1 MREPSTVKRF
11 SSELAWFGIILL
23 IAFGLRAAVLHRYW
37 ADLDA
42 DIDVYLAIAQ
52 GLAEGRGYSSPGTTT
67 PTAFRP
73 PLYPLLL
80 AGVSGAD
87 QQWGRAILQMCL
99 SLGTLW
105 FVWLSAR
112 QLGLP
117 RSGRLLAVTL
127 IAIDPLLLRYVPYPM
142 TETACG
148 LLIAMLLWRL
158 TMPKTD
164 QFRSHFLTGLV
175 FGLCVLSR
183 PTFWAFGLLYG
194 AVRVGEWL
202 LRRSLLPAGSV
213 SLKMGAGWKILATS
227 LGIAVCVLPW
237 GIRNWIQL
245 GTPILMTTHG
255 GYTLLLGNND
265 AFYREVVLQPFGTIW
280 DGSKGP
286 GQAAWVDALSQ
297 QMVDEGVTSEPDRD
311 RWQNRLAWQTIFSH
325 PLTSLKACFLKFCW
339 FWNIAPH
346 ASAAQ
351 SIPASVRLLV
361 GAYYSVLWACL
372 IWGIVRVL
380 QGIFSSSYWKT
391 PPLNDSRPYR
401 SILWPRSSL
410 LAGRNAESRVPDS
423 PLDLWKCS
431 KSGLLE
437 TFQLWLAPLLLVL
450 SMTAAH
456 LLYWS
461 DARMRAPI
469 MPAIV
474 LLIAAAFSLRV
485 RKAG

>member
-1 MREPSTVKRF
+1 MRESSPVKRF
-11 SSELAWFGIILL
+11 SSEVAWFGVILL
-23 IAFGLRAAVLHRYW
+23 IAFGLRAAVFHRYW

-52 GLAEGRGYSSPGTTT
+52 GLAEGRGYSSPGTMS

-80 AGVSGAD
+80 TCVSGAD
-87 QQWGRAILQMCL
+87 QQWGRAILQMGL
-99 SLGTLW
+99 SLATLW

-117 RSGRLLAVTL
+117 RSGRLLAVSL

-158 TMPKTD
+158 TLPKSD
-164 QFRSHFLTGLV
+164 SLISPFLTGLV

-183 PTFWAFGLLYG
+183 PTFWAFGLLFG
-194 AVRVGEWL
+194 AVRAAEWL
-202 LRRSLLPAGSV
+202 IRRFLSRANSASSLDRSV
-213 SLKMGAGWKILATS
+213 KMGAGWKILAAS

-245 GTPILMTTHG
+245 GSPILMTTHG
-255 GYTLLLGNND
+255 GYTLLLGNNE

-280 DGSKGP
+280 DGSNGP

-325 PLTSLKACFLKFCW
+325 PLTSLRACFLKFCW

-351 SIPASVRLLV
+351 AIPASVRFAV
-361 GAYYSVLWACL
+361 GGYYSILWICL
-372 IWGIVRVL
+372 ILGILRVL
-380 QGIFSSSYWKT
+380 QGIFSRSYWGDRTSKV
-391 PPLNDSRPYR
+391 S
-401 SILWPRSSL
+401 
-410 LAGRNAESRVPDS
+410 DS
-423 PLDLWKCS
+423 PPEMDTSCNMVEDGCS
-431 KSGLLE
+431 GASVATL
-437 TFQLWLAPLLLVL
+437 QLWLAPLLLVFA
-450 SMTAAH
+450 MTTAH

-474 LLIAAAFSLRV
+474 LLIAAAFFLRPKTLQT
-485 RKAG
+485 R